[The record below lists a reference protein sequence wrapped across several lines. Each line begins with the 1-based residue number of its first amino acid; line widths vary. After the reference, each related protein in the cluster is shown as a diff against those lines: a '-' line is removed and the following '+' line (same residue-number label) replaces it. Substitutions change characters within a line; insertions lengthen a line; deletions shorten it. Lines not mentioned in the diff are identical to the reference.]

1 MNIEYYIMA
10 FIYMR
15 QDLVIELAQ
24 QKIRGEKS
32 RYTRKK
38 KKGRRDLSFSVFSMN
53 ARQYQLQTS
62 L

>member
-1 MNIEYYIMA
+1 MIEW
-10 FIYMR
+10 
-15 QDLVIELAQ
+15 AQ